1 MLTIIIVSIII
12 EILVLLRFK
21 SIALQIII
29 GIAILP
35 QITLFAFSFGF
46 PVPGVLS
53 LRQDIFSPKAIT
65 IANISLLI
73 SSWILILVLYPLRN
87 RTYHYNSFKCTKT
100 SYLILLLIAF
110 ICAICS
116 YPRVSGLNFRFDL
129 STIFISTNVAM
140 FLCRYP
146 RSHIL
151 TILHI
156 ALLIWVIIGG
166 DRVDSMASIIFLL
179 IFTSNNNYHKE
190 SVRYSILIF
199 GVFVLFTLGII
210 SGLLRN
216 GLSFSPEALLYSLYA
231 QQTVSDIVYVFLCS
245 IEYVIENGPNPAVL
259 LNMLLGL
266 FPGIYYGAV
275 SEYNYTIFL
284 NHNFAPNP
292 GGGWYVSEGI
302 IAFGFLGTFIYVFIY
317 ASIIKAL
324 FIRHGN
330 IATCLFILFVVMSF
344 RMQWYG
350 MIYCYKPVIFSII
363 YCLVFIYMAKIR
375 KKTPSIDPP
384 INTSCIK

>member
-1 MLTIIIVSIII
+1 MLTIIAISIIL

-35 QITLFAFSFGF
+35 QITLLAFTLGF

-53 LRQDIFSPKAIT
+53 LRQELFSSKAIT
-65 IANISLLI
+65 LANMSLLI
-73 SSWILILVLYPLRN
+73 STWILLFVLYPLRN
-87 RTYHYNSFKCTKT
+87 RVYHYHSFKCTKT

-140 FLCRYP
+140 FMCRYP

-151 TILHI
+151 TILHF

-166 DRVDSMASIIFLL
+166 DRVDSMASVIFLL
-179 IFTSNNNYHKE
+179 IFSSNKTHHKE
-190 SVRYSILIF
+190 SVHYSILIL
-199 GVFVLFTLGII
+199 GVFILFFLGVV

-216 GLSFSPEALLYSLYA
+216 GMSFSTEELLYGLYA
-231 QQTVSDIVYVFLCS
+231 QQTVSDIVYIFLCS
-245 IEYVIENGPNPAVL
+245 IEYFIENGSNSEVL
-259 LNMLLGL
+259 LNMLFGL
-266 FPGIYYGAV
+266 FPGDYYGVA

-284 NHNFAPNP
+284 RHHFAPNP
-292 GGGWYVSEGI
+292 GGGLYVSEGM
-302 IAFGFLGTFIYVFIY
+302 IAFGLLGIFLYVFIY
-317 ASIIKAL
+317 ASIMKAL

-350 MIYCYKPVIFSII
+350 IIYCYKPVIFSTI
-363 YCLVFIYMAKIR
+363 YCLIFMYMTKYWKRHGLSSPTIS
-375 KKTPSIDPP
+375 TSY
-384 INTSCIK
+384 IN

>member
-1 MLTIIIVSIII
+1 MLTIITVSIII
-12 EILVLLRFK
+12 EILVLLKFK
-21 SIALQIII
+21 SITLQIII

-35 QITLFAFSFGF
+35 QITLLAFSFDF
-46 PVPGVLS
+46 PVPGVLN
-53 LRQDIFSPKAIT
+53 LRQELFSSKAI
-65 IANISLLI
+65 ILANISLLI
-73 SSWILILVLYPLRN
+73 STWILLFVLYPLKN
-87 RTYHYNSFKCTKT
+87 RVYHYHSFKCTKI
-100 SYLILLLIAF
+100 SYSILLLIAF

-151 TILHI
+151 TILHL

-166 DRVDSMASIIFLL
+166 DRVDSMASVIFLL
-179 IFTSNNNYHKE
+179 IFTSNRTYHKE

-199 GVFVLFTLGII
+199 GIFILFTLGVV

-216 GLSFSPEALLYSLYA
+216 GGSFSLEELLYGLYA
-231 QQTVSDIVYVFLCS
+231 QQTVSDVVYVFLCS
-245 IEYVIENGPNPAVL
+245 IEYFLKNGSNNEVL
-259 LNMLLGL
+259 LNMLFGL
-266 FPGIYYGAV
+266 FPGDYYGVA

-284 NHNFAPNP
+284 NHHFAPNP
-292 GGGWYVSEGI
+292 GGGLYVSEGM
-302 IAFGFLGTFIYVFIY
+302 IALGLFGIFLYVFIY

-350 MIYCYKPVIFSII
+350 IIYCYKPVIFSTI
-363 YCLVFIYMAKIR
+363 YCLIFMDMAKH
-375 KKTPSIDPP
+375 KKRIQLT
-384 INTSCIK
+384 TSNN

>member
-1 MLTIIIVSIII
+1 MLTIVIVSIII
-12 EILVLLRFK
+12 EFLILLKFK
-21 SIALQIII
+21 SITLQIII
-29 GIAILP
+29 GITILP
-35 QITLFAFSFGF
+35 QITLLAFSLDF

-53 LRQDIFSPKAIT
+53 LKREIFSSKAIT

-73 SSWILILVLYPLRN
+73 SSWILLFVLYPLKN
-87 RTYHYNSFKCTKT
+87 QIYHYHSFKCTKT
-100 SYLILLLIAF
+100 SYLILLVIAF

-146 RSHIL
+146 RSNSL
-151 TILHI
+151 TILHL

-166 DRVDSMASIIFLL
+166 DRVDSMASVIFLL
-179 IFTSNNNYHKE
+179 IFASNGTYHKE
-190 SVRYSILIF
+190 SVRYSFLIF
-199 GVFVLFTLGII
+199 GIFVLFTLGIV

-216 GLSFSPEALLYSLYA
+216 GLSFSPEHLLYGLYA
-231 QQTVSDIVYVFLCS
+231 QQTVSDVVYVFLCS
-245 IEYVIENGPNPAVL
+245 IEYFLENGSNTEVL
-259 LNMLLGL
+259 LNMLFGL
-266 FPGIYYGAV
+266 FPGDYYGVA

-284 NHNFAPNP
+284 NHHFAPNP
-292 GGGWYVSEGI
+292 GGGLYVSEAM
-302 IAFGFLGTFIYVFIY
+302 IAFGLLGTFLYVFVY

-350 MIYCYKPVIFSII
+350 IIYCYKPVIFSIL
-363 YCLVFIYMAKIR
+363 YCLIFINLAQKGR
-375 KKTPSIDPP
+375 KTRLI
-384 INTSCIK
+384 TSSS

>member
-1 MLTIIIVSIII
+1 MLIIFTISIIF
-12 EILVLLRFK
+12 EILILLKFK

-35 QITLFAFSFGF
+35 QITLLAFSFDF

-53 LRQDIFSPKAIT
+53 LRREIFSPKAIT
-65 IANISLLI
+65 IANISLLA
-73 SSWILILVLYPLRN
+73 SSWILLFVLYPLKN
-87 RTYHYNSFKCTKT
+87 QIYHYYSFKCTKK
-100 SYLILLLIAF
+100 SYLILLFIAF
-110 ICAICS
+110 ICAVCS
-116 YPRVSGLNFRFDL
+116 YPRVSNLNFKFDL

-151 TILHI
+151 TILHL

-166 DRVDSMASIIFLL
+166 DRVDSMASVILLL
-179 IFTSNNNYHKE
+179 IFASSGTYHKE

-199 GVFVLFTLGII
+199 GIFVLFSIGII

-216 GLSFSPEALLYSLYA
+216 GLSFSPEHLLYSLYA
-231 QQTVSDIVYVFLCS
+231 QQTVSDVVYVFLCS
-245 IEYVIENGPNPAVL
+245 IEYYLENGSNIEVL

-266 FPGIYYGAV
+266 FPGDYYGVA
-275 SEYNYTIFL
+275 SEYNFTIFL
-284 NHNFAPNP
+284 NNHFAPNP
-292 GGGWYVSEGI
+292 GGGLFLSEGMV
-302 IAFGFLGTFIYVFIY
+302 AFGIFGTFLYTFIF
-317 ASIIKAL
+317 ALIIKKL
-324 FIRHGN
+324 FLRHGN

-350 MIYCYKPVIFSII
+350 IIYCYKPVIFSII
-363 YCLVFIYMAKIR
+363 YCLIFMEMV
-375 KKTPSIDPP
+375 KKTSKSQLVASS
-384 INTSCIK
+384 N